1 MNRDKREPDYPAE
14 LESQFILKLP
24 NEPAKAL
31 RDIVGSGENL
41 KNRLMIQIDDDMRN
55 GQVRL
60 DNWLMH
66 AKIVDLPT
74 VIESLKT
81 IDNKSFYKTADI
93 CQMMICKNDPEQ
105 VATEEES
112 PSKNKKKDPNKVD
125 KKFLYPHGIT
135 PPTKNARKR
144 RFRKTLKKKCAEA
157 PEIEKEVKRLLRAD
171 NEAVSVTWE
180 VVEEEDEHATTT
192 EKPTLP
198 VNPKPEKK
206 TKSDKTK
213 SDKTKSDKTKSEK
226 TKREPVPGTSKGNQ
240 SSNLVDIFGGAV
252 SDSEEEDN
260 TYIKNVGLQ
269 NPSFPA
275 YDSQLDDIS
284 TLNELSALH
293 LTSKIDGPSD
303 SLPIEFASDMFDS
316 PLPLTSATESQAETP
331 GPSGLYKTGAR
342 SSEEDTDYVPDPPKE
357 NMTERIEQLKAEV
370 EELKQRRVRTRH
382 EIAGIENMALRQR
395 FEDIIHTLNQD
406 IMYKEMEYQGLL
418 TLQNSDVI

>member
-1 MNRDKREPDYPAE
+1 MNREKREPEYPAE

-24 NEPAKAL
+24 EEPAKAL
-31 RDIVGSGENL
+31 RDIVKSGENL

-93 CQMMICKNDPEQ
+93 CQMMVCKTEPDQAP
-105 VATEEES
+105 VEEES

-125 KKFLYPHGIT
+125 KKYLYPHGIT

-180 VVEEEDEHATTT
+180 VVEEEDEHNITNEQPAAT
-192 EKPTLP
+192 P
-198 VNPKPEKK
+198 VTPKPDKK

-213 SDKTKSDKTKSEK
+213 RDVVRDA
-226 TKREPVPGTSKGNQ
+226 VPGTSKAADE
-240 SSNLVDIFGGAV
+240 SSNVVDIFGGAV

-260 TYIKNVGLQ
+260 VNAKNVQLR
-269 NPSFPA
+269 NTPFTV
-275 YDSQLDDIS
+275 YDSHLDEIS
-284 TLNELSALH
+284 TMNELNALH
-293 LTSKIDGPSD
+293 LHSKIEGQLD
-303 SLPIEFASDMFDS
+303 SLPIEFASDIFDS
-316 PLPLTSATESQAETP
+316 PLPLTSATQSCAETP
-331 GPSGLYKTGAR
+331 VASGMYKPSAR
-342 SSEEDTDYVPDPPKE
+342 SSEEDAEYIPERPRE

-370 EELKQRRVRTRH
+370 EELKQRRLRTRH
-382 EIAGIENMALRQR
+382 EISGIENMALRQR

>member
-1 MNRDKREPDYPAE
+1 MNREKREPEYPAE

-24 NEPAKAL
+24 EEPAKAL
-31 RDIVGSGENL
+31 RDIVKSGENL

-60 DNWLMH
+60 DNWFMH

-93 CQMMICKNDPEQ
+93 CQMMVCKTEPDQAP
-105 VATEEES
+105 TEEET
-112 PSKNKKKDPNKVD
+112 PSKNKKKDPNKVE

-180 VVEEEDEHATTT
+180 VVEEEDEHNIIA
-192 EKPTLP
+192 ERPAPAP
-198 VNPKPEKK
+198 VNPKPDKK
-206 TKSDKTK
+206 A
-213 SDKTKSDKTKSEK
+213 KSEK
-226 TKREPVPGTSKGNQ
+226 TKREPVPSTSKAANE
-240 SSNLVDIFGGAV
+240 SSNVVDIFGGAV

-260 TYIKNVGLQ
+260 TNAKNVEMNNTPFTG
-269 NPSFPA
+269 
-275 YDSQLDDIS
+275 YDSHLDEIS
-284 TLNELSALH
+284 AMNELSALH
-293 LTSKIDGPSD
+293 LHSKIDAPSD
-303 SLPIEFASDMFDS
+303 SLSIEFASDMFDS
-316 PLPLTSATESQAETP
+316 PLPLTSATQSRAETP
-331 GPSGLYKTGAR
+331 VASGVYKTSAR
-342 SSEEDTDYVPDPPKE
+342 SSEEDTEYIQERPRE

-370 EELKQRRVRTRH
+370 EELKQRRLRTRH
-382 EIAGIENMALRQR
+382 EIAGMENMALRQR

>member
-1 MNRDKREPDYPAE
+1 MEFSYIKATMNREKREPEYPAE

-24 NEPAKAL
+24 EEPAKAL
-31 RDIVGSGENL
+31 REIVKSGENL

-55 GQVRL
+55 GHVRL
-60 DNWLMH
+60 DSWLMH

-81 IDNKSFYKTADI
+81 IDNKSFYKTADV
-93 CQMMICKNDPEQ
+93 CQMMVCKNEPDQ
-105 VATEEES
+105 VPAEEES

-125 KKFLYPHGIT
+125 KKFLYPHGVT

-180 VVEEEDEHATTT
+180 VVEEEDEHNITT
-192 EKPTLP
+192 EQPAPP
-198 VNPKPEKK
+198 VNAKPDKK
-206 TKSDKTK
+206 TKAD
-213 SDKTKSDKTKSEK
+213 K
-226 TKREPVPGTSKGNQ
+226 TKREAIPGTSKAST
-240 SSNLVDIFGGAV
+240 SSNVVDIFGGAV

-260 TYIKNVGLQ
+260 INVKNVGLH
-269 NPSFPA
+269 NTPFTV
-275 YDSQLDDIS
+275 YDSHLDEIS
-284 TLNELSALH
+284 TMNELNALH
-293 LTSKIDGPSD
+293 LHSKIDGPSD

-316 PLPLTSATESQAETP
+316 PLPITSATQSRAETP
-331 GPSGLYKTGAR
+331 VASGVYKTGAR
-342 SSEEDTDYVPDPPKE
+342 SSEEDADYIPDPPRE

-370 EELKQRRVRTRH
+370 EELKQRRLRTRH

>member
-1 MNRDKREPDYPAE
+1 MNREKREPEYPAE

-24 NEPAKAL
+24 EEPAKAL
-31 RDIVGSGENL
+31 REIVKSGENL

-60 DNWLMH
+60 DNWFMH

-93 CQMMICKNDPEQ
+93 CQMMICKNEPDQ
-105 VATEEES
+105 VPAEEES
-112 PSKNKKKDPNKVD
+112 TSKNKKKDPNKVD

-180 VVEEEDEHATTT
+180 VVEEEDEHNITT
-192 EKPTLP
+192 EQPAPP
-198 VNPKPEKK
+198 VNPKPDKK
-206 TKSDKTK
+206 AKSDK
-213 SDKTKSDKTKSEK
+213 S
-226 TKREPVPGTSKGNQ
+226 KREPMPGTSKGNE
-240 SSNLVDIFGGAV
+240 SSNVVDIFGGAV

-260 TYIKNVGLQ
+260 INAKNVGLH
-269 NPSFPA
+269 NTPFTV
-275 YDSQLDDIS
+275 YDSHLDEIS
-284 TLNELSALH
+284 TMNELNALH
-293 LTSKIDGPSD
+293 LHSKIDAPSD
-303 SLPIEFASDMFDS
+303 SLSIEFASDMFDS
-316 PLPLTSATESQAETP
+316 PLPITSATQSLAETP
-331 GPSGLYKTGAR
+331 TTSGTYKTGAR
-342 SSEEDTDYVPDPPKE
+342 SSEEDAEYIPERPRE

-370 EELKQRRVRTRH
+370 EELKQRRLRTRH
-382 EIAGIENMALRQR
+382 EISGIENMALRQR

>member
-1 MNRDKREPDYPAE
+1 MEFNYIKVTMNREKREPEYPAE

-24 NEPAKAL
+24 EEPAKAL
-31 RDIVGSGENL
+31 REIVKSGENL

-81 IDNKSFYKTADI
+81 IDNKSFYKTADV
-93 CQMMICKNDPEQ
+93 CQMMVCKNEPDQAP
-105 VATEEES
+105 AEEEL

-180 VVEEEDEHATTT
+180 VVEEEDERNITT
-192 EKPTLP
+192 EQPARP

-206 TKSDKTK
+206 TKADKA
-213 SDKTKSDKTKSEK
+213 
-226 TKREPVPGTSKGNQ
+226 KREAIPGTSKASA
-240 SSNLVDIFGGAV
+240 SSNVVDIFGGAV

-260 TYIKNVGLQ
+260 ANAKHVEFHNTPFTV
-269 NPSFPA
+269 
-275 YDSQLDDIS
+275 YDSHLEAIS
-284 TLNELSALH
+284 TMNELNALH
-293 LTSKIDGPSD
+293 LHSKIDGPPD
-303 SLPIEFASDMFDS
+303 SLSIEFASDMFDS
-316 PLPLTSATESQAETP
+316 PLPLTSAAQSRAETP
-331 GPSGLYKTGAR
+331 VTSGVYKTGAR
-342 SSEEDTDYVPDPPKE
+342 SSEEDADYIPDPPRE
-357 NMTERIEQLKAEV
+357 NMTERIEELKAEV
-370 EELKQRRVRTRH
+370 EELKQRRLRTRH

>member
-1 MNRDKREPDYPAE
+1 MNRDKREPEYPAE

-24 NEPAKAL
+24 EEPAKAL
-31 RDIVGSGENL
+31 RELVKSGDNL
-41 KNRLMIQIDDDMRN
+41 KNRLTIQIDDDMRN

-60 DNWLMH
+60 DNWLMQ
-66 AKIVDLPT
+66 AKVVDLPT

-93 CQMMICKNDPEQ
+93 CQMMICKNEPDQ
-105 VATEEES
+105 AAEEES
-112 PSKNKKKDPNKVD
+112 PTKNKKKDPNKVD

-180 VVEEEDEHATTT
+180 VVEEEDEQNIPIEQPAPLVKA
-192 EKPTLP
+192 KPD
-198 VNPKPEKK
+198 KK
-206 TKSDKTK
+206 TKSDKAK
-213 SDKTKSDKTKSEK
+213 LEAI
-226 TKREPVPGTSKGNQ
+226 PGTSKAKE
-240 SSNLVDIFGGAV
+240 SSNVVDIFGGAV

-260 TYIKNVGLQ
+260 INMENAELQ
-269 NPSFPA
+269 NNPFSV
-275 YDSQLDDIS
+275 YDSHLDETGTAHD
-284 TLNELSALH
+284 LNGLH
-293 LTSKIDGPSD
+293 LHSKIDNQSD

-316 PLPLTSATESQAETP
+316 PLPLTSATQNQAETP
-331 GPSGLYKTGAR
+331 GTSGMYQPGAFLP
-342 SSEEDTDYVPDPPKE
+342 EDDDGYIRDPPRE

-370 EELKQRRVRTRH
+370 EELKQRRLRTRH
-382 EIAGIENMALRQR
+382 EISGLENMALRQR

-406 IMYKEMEYQGLL
+406 IMFKDMEYQGLL
-418 TLQNSDVI
+418 TLQNSDFI